1 MIKTRGGLLR
11 AVATRAVIAVIPAA
25 MVSAYAS
32 GLFIS
37 PPRIASYEFTPVA
50 EITADPTTVGIAASN
65 LYGMSAQDISDQL
78 DQMQA
83 IGVQSIRVFVPWG
96 LVEYADDSYNWQ
108 YIDAVVSAAAAR
120 NMGVMAEINGT
131 PLWDN
136 PSFPPGAGTPD
147 PDKFADFMKAL
158 VSRTIPGGASYA
170 NTISAYEIWNEPNG
184 VLSSNPI
191 DPVAYAHLL
200 EAVYPIV
207 KGLDPSATV
216 VAGALGHVFT
226 VGGLTMDPV
235 EFVKAML
242 DAGAGGSFDALSY
255 HPYDETAPFSEGDL
269 DAPWAT
275 DTAYNQIKDIQALI
289 GDRLVWLSEYGV
301 PTTDGTEEEEAKQA
315 AYIKNLLDTWYA
327 LGQAGGNVGP
337 VFLYT
342 GQDDLPVGAST
353 DPNNYFGLWY
363 KSGACTPTGC
373 AKDAVAILQ
382 KWLEQ
387 HPQTPT
393 GPTNPTNPTDPAAAL
408 QAALQAFAQQVAN
421 AISQALAQA
430 FAGALAQQIA
440 NAIADAI
447 SNALAGLGQSTAA
460 APLAMRM
467 ASVESPDDA
476 TLAAA
481 TDPEAAGTE
490 QVTAKDGAK
499 TETAATETATATPA
513 TETTPAEAEP
523 TVTEPEA
530 ATPAEPTTPAE
541 PAPPSTAAEP
551 TAPADTATPGTSGAA
566 TETGATGTPSGSTAS
581 TGSSTDG
588 KAGESGDAGKSG
600 DSGKDGKDGKDGK
613 SGKDGQVK
621 SEKGGGH
628 EDGSGR
634 HERGGK
640 HGGGADSAGKVKA
653 EGVTAGATA
662 GAEKRSESTAGA
674 AS

>member
-11 AVATRAVIAVIPAA
+11 TVATRAVIAVIPAA

-65 LYGMSAQDISDQL
+65 LYGMSAADINAQL

-83 IGVQSIRVFVPWG
+83 IGVQNIRVFVPWG

-131 PLWDN
+131 PVWDN

-147 PDKFADFMKAL
+147 PDKFADFMKTL
-158 VSRTIPGGASYA
+158 ISRTIPGGASYA

-200 EAVYPIV
+200 ETVYPII
-207 KGLDPSATV
+207 KDLDPTSTV

-226 VGGLTMDPV
+226 VNGYTMDPV
-235 EFVKAML
+235 EFVQAML

-255 HPYDETAPFSEGDL
+255 HPYDETAPFSAGDTN
-269 DAPWAT
+269 APWAT

-289 GDRLVWLSEYGV
+289 GNRLVWLSEYGV
-301 PTTDGTEEEEAKQA
+301 PTTDGTAEEEAKQA
-315 AYIKNLLDTWYA
+315 AYIKDLLDTWYA

-363 KSGACTPTGC
+363 KSGACNATGC

-382 KWLEQ
+382 KWLAD

-393 GPTNPTNPTDPAAAL
+393 GPTGPTNPD
-408 QAALQAFAQQVAN
+408 
-421 AISQALAQA
+421 
-430 FAGALAQQIA
+430 
-440 NAIADAI
+440 
-447 SNALAGLGQSTAA
+447 
-460 APLAMRM
+460 
-467 ASVESPDDA
+467 
-476 TLAAA
+476 
-481 TDPEAAGTE
+481 
-490 QVTAKDGAK
+490 
-499 TETAATETATATPA
+499 
-513 TETTPAEAEP
+513 
-523 TVTEPEA
+523 
-530 ATPAEPTTPAE
+530 
-541 PAPPSTAAEP
+541 
-551 TAPADTATPGTSGAA
+551 
-566 TETGATGTPSGSTAS
+566 
-581 TGSSTDG
+581 
-588 KAGESGDAGKSG
+588 
-600 DSGKDGKDGKDGK
+600 
-613 SGKDGQVK
+613 
-621 SEKGGGH
+621 
-628 EDGSGR
+628 
-634 HERGGK
+634 
-640 HGGGADSAGKVKA
+640 
-653 EGVTAGATA
+653 
-662 GAEKRSESTAGA
+662 
-674 AS
+674 